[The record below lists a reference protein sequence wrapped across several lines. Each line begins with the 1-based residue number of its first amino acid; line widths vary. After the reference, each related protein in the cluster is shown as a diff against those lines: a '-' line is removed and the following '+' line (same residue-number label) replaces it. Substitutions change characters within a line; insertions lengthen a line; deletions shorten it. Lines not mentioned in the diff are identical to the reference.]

1 MSYKSVGRAVLLCS
15 FLAGLRIDL
24 RAQNNVIDSLKYE
37 LKKTDSSQHFP
48 ILLEMFKE
56 SIEIS
61 RDSALYYAGKLVTRS
76 LKDADSLNIVVAFN
90 AQGNMKRELGLPTCI
105 PDFEF
110 ALAIAKRRG
119 FSNQVKFLLNN
130 LAISHGKFAQYDEA
144 LDYNFQSLQLREEMG
159 SPQDISIA
167 LNNIG
172 IVYSNLMDYENALSF
187 FVRCKEMKEA
197 NGITWDLDRAYINIG
212 ETYMHI
218 DNYDAAHNAI
228 AKVFELCEGGCKDDV
243 LAEAHYAM
251 AKILLQK
258 EDFAAALEELD
269 KTIEIASQK
278 ALRVYEAQ
286 SLYLKAMIYWRQN
299 RPSIALEYLKR
310 SDGILKLTDLKDQI
324 LDNYLL
330 YTSIYE
336 GTGNYKMAAEYQ
348 QRYIALN
355 NEVFSG
361 DLIKNI
367 SRIQTEF
374 EEREN
379 LKTIA
384 SKNQVLKLQEDIIA
398 RQKSEYAFIITIT
411 FLVMGLA
418 LVTYRAN
425 QTQRKTNQQLAQA
438 KETIQHQN
446 ELLSNTNQMLESEV
460 QERTKELFQT
470 NESLT
475 KVNEEMDN
483 FIYKTSHDIRGPLA
497 TLKGMCN
504 VAMVDVKD
512 ELALTYLK
520 KLDTSAAKLN
530 AILSR
535 LLIINQINHSLL
547 NPEYIK
553 FEDQIEEIVALE
565 AKKGLPA
572 RLKFTYDVE
581 PGLNFRS
588 DKEMT
593 RIILEN
599 LIDNAI
605 KFYND
610 SQRIDPFVHVRV
622 FSEGQNVVV
631 KVTDN
636 GIGIDESSK
645 DKIFNLFVRAS
656 ERSDSGGI
664 GLYLSKLASTKLGG
678 TIELTPTSDSTT
690 QFTVTFPRDLLAVL
704 EERRTEELKREKQR
718 QNAIK
723 KG

>member
-1 MSYKSVGRAVLLCS
+1 MILVFFELSAL
-15 FLAGLRIDL
+15 F
-24 RAQNNVIDSLKYE
+24 AQDFSKVDSLKNLLQSNDSNRFDILFGIYKAYYG
-37 LKKTDSSQHFP
+37 LK
-48 ILLEMFKE
+48 FK
-56 SIEIS
+56 
-61 RDSALYYAGKLVTRS
+61 DSALKYSDLSLNAALNDGDSLGIVRS
-76 LKDADSLNIVVAFN
+76 LHSRGDMRIQLGNYPKGIADLEIALGVADRNRMLDRAKYILNVLALANTVVAN
-90 AQGNMKRELGLPTCI
+90 
-105 PDFEF
+105 
-110 ALAIAKRRG
+110 
-119 FSNQVKFLLNN
+119 
-130 LAISHGKFAQYDEA
+130 YDKA
-144 LDYNFQSLQLREEMG
+144 LDYNFRSLRIREELG
-159 SPQDISIA
+159 SPLEISVA
-167 LNNIG
+167 QNNIG
-172 IVYSNLMDYENALSF
+172 IVYLSLDDFENALDF
-187 FVRCKEMKEA
+187 FERSLETKLANDIKHDVERC
-197 NGITWDLDRAYINIG
+197 YINIG
-212 ETYMHI
+212 M
-218 DNYDAAHNAI
+218 AAKGLGQFDKAI
-228 AKVFELCEGGCKDDV
+228 KNLKRAFSICQNSCNPQILM
-243 LAEAHYAM
+243 EAHYALGEAYRVSNELSTAWEEYKETVKLAEQLVSPRYKSM
-251 AKILLQK
+251 ALNSMAQILIIKNNL
-258 EDFAAALEELD
+258 DGALELVNQSQRLVD
-269 KTIEIASQK
+269 NSVLRDQNLNDYALLTEIYRKKGDFQLASFYQEK
-278 ALRVYEAQ
+278 Y
-286 SLYLKAMIYWRQN
+286 I
-299 RPSIALEYLKR
+299 
-310 SDGILKLTDLKDQI
+310 DLNKEIFQ
-324 LDNYLL
+324 
-330 YTSIYE
+330 
-336 GTGNYKMAAEYQ
+336 
-348 QRYIALN
+348 
-355 NEVFSG
+355 G
-361 DLIKNI
+361 DLIRNI
-367 SRIQTEF
+367 SRIQSDY

-418 LVTYRAN
+418 LVMYRAN
-425 QTQRKTNQQLAQA
+425 QSQRKTNQQLAQA

-460 QERTKELFQT
+460 QERTKELFQS

-553 FEDQIEEIVALE
+553 FEDQIEEIIALE

-572 RLKFTYDVE
+572 RMKFTYDVE

-622 FSEGQNVVV
+622 FSEGQNVMV

-690 QFTVTFPRDLLAVL
+690 QFTVTFPRDLLGVL
-704 EERRTEELKREKQR
+704 EERRAEELKREKQR

>member
-1 MSYKSVGRAVLLCS
+1 M
-15 FLAGLRIDL
+15 
-24 RAQNNVIDSLKYE
+24 
-37 LKKTDSSQHFP
+37 
-48 ILLEMFKE
+48 M
-56 SIEIS
+56 
-61 RDSALYYAGKLVTRS
+61 KL
-76 LKDADSLNIVVAFN
+76 VVAFWLLFVSLVTLGQTSQNVDSLRQELKRAGVDRFEIYYGLFREFLSINIDSSIVYSQYAVEAALSKKDSLDIVKALN
-90 AQGNMKRELGLPTCI
+90 ARGWARKKIGNPACV
-105 PDFEF
+105 PDFEL
-110 ALAIAKRRG
+110 ALEVARRNG
-119 FSNQVKFLLNN
+119 YADQVKFLLNN
-130 LAISHGKFAQYDEA
+130 LALSHSEFANYDEA
-144 LDYNFQSLQLREEMG
+144 LDYNFQSLQLRQESG
-159 SPQDISIA
+159 NPTDISIA

-172 IVYSNLMDYENALSF
+172 LVYSNLRDYDNALLYY
-187 FVRCKEMKEA
+187 VKCKDLKEA
-197 NGITWDLDRAYINIG
+197 NGIDHDLDRAYVNIA
-212 ETYMHI
+212 ETYFNRGEYILANQYI
-218 DNYDAAHNAI
+218 D
-228 AKVFELCEGGCKDDV
+228 KVFDLCRDRGCKDDV
-243 LAEAHYAM
+243 LAEARYALS
-251 AKILLQK
+251 KILIQK
-258 EDFAAALEELD
+258 EEFSQALGELD
-269 KTIEIASQK
+269 KTIDIAQK
-278 ALRVYEAQ
+278 SGSRPYEAQ
-286 SLYLKAMIYWRQN
+286 SFYQKAIISWKLNKPFDALKFLRE
-299 RPSIALEYLKR
+299 SDLALEHTELR
-310 SDGILKLTDLKDQI
+310 DQI

-330 YTSIYE
+330 YTSIYN
-336 GTGNYKMAAEYQ
+336 GMGNFKKASEYQ
-348 QRYIALN
+348 QKYIDLN

-418 LVTYRAN
+418 LVMYRAN
-425 QTQRKTNQQLAQA
+425 QSQRKTNQQLAQA

-553 FEDQIEEIVALE
+553 FEDQIEEIIALE

-572 RLKFTYDVE
+572 RMKFTYDVE

-622 FSEGQNVVV
+622 FSEGQHVVV

-690 QFTVTFPRDLLAVL
+690 QFTVTFPRDLLGVL
-704 EERRTEELKREKQR
+704 EERRAEELKREKQR

>member
-1 MSYKSVGRAVLLCS
+1 
-15 FLAGLRIDL
+15 
-24 RAQNNVIDSLKYE
+24 
-37 LKKTDSSQHFP
+37 
-48 ILLEMFKE
+48 
-56 SIEIS
+56 
-61 RDSALYYAGKLVTRS
+61 
-76 LKDADSLNIVVAFN
+76 AFN
-90 AQGNMKRELGLPTCI
+90 ARGWAQRKLGNPACI

-110 ALAIAKRRG
+110 ALGVAKRNG
-119 FSNQVKFLLNN
+119 HNDQVLFLLNN
-130 LAISHGKFAQYDEA
+130 LAISHDEFANYDEA
-144 LDYNFQSLQLREEMG
+144 LDYNFQSLQLRQKSGTPKE
-159 SPQDISIA
+159 ISVA

-172 IVYSNLMDYENALSF
+172 VVYSNLKDYDNALKYY
-187 FVRCKEMKEA
+187 VQCKDLKEA
-197 NGITWDLDRAYINIG
+197 NDISHDLDRAYVNIAEAYFYRG
-212 ETYMHI
+212 EYSLANKSI
-218 DNYDAAHNAI
+218 D
-228 AKVFELCEGGCKDDV
+228 KVFDLCRDRGCNDDV
-243 LAEAHYAM
+243 LAEARYALS
-251 AKILLQK
+251 KILIQK
-258 EDFAAALEELD
+258 EEFNQALSELD
-269 KTIEIASQK
+269 KTIDIAQK
-278 ALRVYEAQ
+278 SGSRPYEAQ
-286 SLYLKAMIYWRQN
+286 SFYQKAIISWKLN
-299 RPSIALEYLKR
+299 RPIDALKFLSE
-310 SDGILKLTDLKDQI
+310 SDLALQHTELRDQI

-330 YTSIYE
+330 YTSIYN
-336 GTGNYKMAAEYQ
+336 GIGNFQKASEYQ
-348 QRYIALN
+348 QKYIDLN
-355 NEVFSG
+355 NQVFSG

-553 FEDQIEEIVALE
+553 FEDQIEEIIALE

-572 RLKFTYDVE
+572 RMKFTYDVE

-631 KVTDN
+631 NVTDN